1 MWHGPISRDEHD
13 SENGY
18 QSHSKSKE
26 RKQNNQ
32 LLHKI
37 NEQKLL
43 TIAYGNIYEQQWC
56 YYLSTGY
63 CYVIRNIQ
71 NTFLIKYT
79 KLY

>member
-37 NEQKLL
+37 NEQKLS
-43 TIAYGNIYEQQWC
+43 TI
-56 YYLSTGY
+56 
-63 CYVIRNIQ
+63 V
-71 NTFLIKYT
+71 
-79 KLY
+79 

>member
-32 LLHKI
+32 LLLVHKI
-37 NEQKLL
+37 NEQKLS
-43 TIAYGNIYEQQWC
+43 TIA
-56 YYLSTGY
+56 
-63 CYVIRNIQ
+63 
-71 NTFLIKYT
+71 
-79 KLY
+79 